1 MKYLRM
7 FAREVIAAAVV
18 FLTFARPLV
27 AQQEVNPDHFESAA
41 IQKAETPVVAKT
53 HHKTH

>member
-1 MKYLRM
+1 M